1 MITQKSISL
10 RSIDYLLSLSP
21 KHFSGRL
28 DIANSQKY
36 QWSIYFDKGRIDWAT
51 GGVHPR
57 RRWRRNLRKYCPHLS
72 VDALTPLEEDLEDT
86 RLYTLL
92 TVLLQ
97 KKEISEAQVVAITK
111 NTVAEVIFDLIQQ
124 QELEDEQKNSV
135 FYTCDRRDVLK
146 QPIMRVSVY
155 EVLEDV
161 EKQWEGWRKGKL
173 TNYSPNLSP
182 ILKQPRK
189 LENRVSAKAYKKLQT
204 ATRARLTL
212 RDLAVYLKQDLLKLT
227 KYLMPYIHEG
237 TIELVEVADL
247 AHPLKAKPKRVQKQ
261 KAIANQSK
269 GTTGGI
275 NKTTSEKPPVLGKQ
289 NGDESPLI
297 VCIDDCPLTQKM
309 LQRIITKAGYRFF
322 GIQKAFMA
330 LPAVI
335 EKKPDLILLDLVM
348 PIANGYEIC
357 TQIRR
362 VSSLKD
368 TPVAILTGR
377 DGPIDRVRAKVV
389 GCSDFIA
396 KPVETGKVLSVIEKY
411 LGAKK
416 EKNSNKFNLFA
427 SFK

>member
-1 MITQKSISL
+1 MIAQKSVSL

-28 DIANSQKY
+28 DIATSEKH
-36 QWSIYFDKGRIDWAT
+36 QWSIYFDKGRMDWAM

-57 RRWRRNLRKYCPHLS
+57 RRLRRNLRKYCPNLS
-72 VDALTPLEEDLEDT
+72 LDALILLEDVEDT
-86 RLYTLL
+86 RLYSLL

-97 KKEISEAQVVAITK
+97 KKEISQAQVVAITK
-111 NTVAEVIFDLIQQ
+111 NTVTEVIFDLIQQ
-124 QELEDEQKNSV
+124 QELENDEKNNV

-146 QPIMRVSVY
+146 EPIMRVSVY
-155 EVLEDV
+155 EVLEEV
-161 EKQWEGWRKGKL
+161 QKQWEAWRKGNL
-173 TNYSPNLSP
+173 TNYSPNLAP
-182 ILKQPRK
+182 RLKQPRK
-189 LENRVSAKAYKKLQT
+189 LQNRLSSKAYKKLNA

-247 AHPLKAKPKRVQKQ
+247 ANSQKAKEKRLQKQ
-261 KAIANQSK
+261 KAIGDLLLLTQR
-269 GTTGGI
+269 GI
-275 NKTTSEKPPVLGKQ
+275 DKTTSQKPPALGKS
-289 NGDESPLI
+289 NLDSRPLI
-297 VCIDDCPLTQKM
+297 VCIDDCPLIQKM
-309 LQRIITKAGYRFF
+309 LKKIITKAGYRFF
-322 GIQKAFMA
+322 GIQQAFMA
-330 LPAVI
+330 LPTVI
-335 EKKPDLILLDLVM
+335 EKKPDLILLDLEM

-377 DGPIDRVRAKVV
+377 DGLIDRVRAKVA

-396 KPVETGKVLSVIEKY
+396 KPVETGKVLRVIDKY
-411 LGAKK
+411 LAAKK
-416 EKNSNKFNLFA
+416 EKISN
-427 SFK
+427 

>member
-1 MITQKSISL
+1 MIAQKSVSL

-28 DIANSQKY
+28 DIATSGKH

-57 RRWRRNLRKYCPHLS
+57 RRWRRNLRKYCPNLS
-72 VDALTPLEEDLEDT
+72 VDALIPLEDDVEDT

-97 KKEISEAQVVAITK
+97 KKEISQTQVVAITK

-124 QELEDEQKNSV
+124 QELENNEKNNV

-155 EVLEDV
+155 EVLEEV
-161 EKQWEGWRKGKL
+161 QKQWQGWRKGKL
-173 TNYSPNLSP
+173 TNYSPNLAP
-182 ILKQPRK
+182 RLKEPRK
-189 LENRVSAKAYKKLQT
+189 LQNRLSAKAYKKLKT

-237 TIELVEVADL
+237 TIELVEVPDL
-247 AHPLKAKPKRVQKQ
+247 ANPLKAKQKRQEKQ

-269 GTTGGI
+269 GTTGGR
-275 NKTTSEKPPVLGKQ
+275 NKTTSQKPPVLGKP
-289 NGDESPLI
+289 NLDDRPLI
-297 VCIDDCPLTQKM
+297 VCIDDCPLTLKM
-309 LQRIITKAGYRFF
+309 LRKIITKAGYRFF
-322 GIQKAFMA
+322 GIQQAFMA
-330 LPAVI
+330 MPAVI

-362 VSSLKD
+362 VSNLKD

-396 KPVETGKVLSVIEKY
+396 KPVEAGKVLRVIEKY
-411 LGAKK
+411 LGAKTDK
-416 EKNSNKFNLFA
+416 KSN
-427 SFK
+427 

>member
-1 MITQKSISL
+1 MITQKSVSL

-28 DIANSQKY
+28 DIAISEKH

-57 RRWRRNLRKYCPHLS
+57 RRWRRNLKKYCPNLS
-72 VDALTPLEEDLEDT
+72 LDALILLEDDVEDT

-92 TVLLQ
+92 TVLLH
-97 KKEISEAQVVAITK
+97 KKNISQAQVVAITK

-124 QELEDEQKNSV
+124 QELENDNKDNV
-135 FYTCDRRDVLK
+135 FFTCDRRDVLK

-155 EVLEDV
+155 EVLEEV
-161 EKQWEGWRKGKL
+161 QKQWEGWRKGKL
-173 TNYSPNLSP
+173 TNYSPNLAP
-182 ILKQPRK
+182 RLKEPRK
-189 LENRVSAKAYKKLQT
+189 LQNRISPKAYKKLKT
-204 ATRARLTL
+204 ATRAQLTL

-237 TIELVEVADL
+237 TIELVEVPDL
-247 AHPLKAKPKRVQKQ
+247 ANPQKAKQKRLQKQ
-261 KAIANQSK
+261 KAIADRSPLTQRR
-269 GTTGGI
+269 I
-275 NKTTSEKPPVLGKQ
+275 NKITSQKPPALGKS
-289 NGDESPLI
+289 NLDESPLI
-297 VCIDDCPLTQKM
+297 VCIDDCPLIQKM
-309 LQRIITKAGYRFF
+309 LNKIITKAGYRFF
-322 GIQKAFMA
+322 GIQQAFMA
-330 LPAVI
+330 LPTVI
-335 EKKPDLILLDLVM
+335 EKKPDLILLDLEM

-377 DGPIDRVRAKVV
+377 DGPIDRVRAKVA

-396 KPVETGKVLSVIEKY
+396 KPVEAGKVLRVIDKY

-416 EKNSNKFNLFA
+416 DKIFN
-427 SFK
+427 